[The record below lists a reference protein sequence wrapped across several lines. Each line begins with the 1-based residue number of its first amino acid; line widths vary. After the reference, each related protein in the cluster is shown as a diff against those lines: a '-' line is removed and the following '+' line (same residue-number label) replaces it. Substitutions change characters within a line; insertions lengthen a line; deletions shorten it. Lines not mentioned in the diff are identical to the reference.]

1 MPRMKDC
8 GLKYNSCLFYSA
20 NALARA
26 MSRLAEEEFSK
37 TGLAPSYA
45 FVLMAVNSFPG
56 IQPKELS
63 EYLQLTPSTV
73 TRLVDKLEFKGYL
86 ERKNRGRKTEIYA
99 TIKSIQLNDQIKSA
113 WTALHKRYSSLV
125 GEAEGKELTE
135 KINQAI
141 DSIME

>member
-1 MPRMKDC
+1 MKEC
-8 GLKYNSCLFYSA
+8 GLKYNSCLYYST
-20 NALARA
+20 NALARV
-26 MSRLAEEEFSK
+26 MSKLAEEEFSK

-73 TRLVDKLEFKGYL
+73 TRLLDKLEVKDYL
-86 ERKNRGRKTEIYA
+86 ERKNCGRSTEIFPKE
-99 TIKSIQLNDQIKSA
+99 KSLELNDQIKSA
-113 WTALHKRYSSLV
+113 WTALHKRYSGLV

-141 DSIME
+141 DNILQ